1 MRGSFRAGPIQR
13 NSRCAES
20 APDAHFRNLLAW
32 APGYAVLMRWQRL
45 FSEHPASVG
54 ETYLQHMGQAA
65 RFGTRL
71 VFAGLACLVHS
82 LLPFLF
88 TRTARNA
95 ISDLYVRVV
104 LNRGGPPADLQGR
117 RYQSP

>member
-1 MRGSFRAGPIQR
+1 
-13 NSRCAES
+13 
-20 APDAHFRNLLAW
+20 
-32 APGYAVLMRWQRL
+32 MRWQRL

-82 LLPFLF
+82 LFPFVF
-88 TRTARNA
+88 VRTARNA

-104 LNRGGPPADLQGR
+104 LNRGRPPADFQRR
-117 RYQSP
+117 RYQAP